1 MAALLMRTAPAG
13 ESARLLQRMRKLV
26 REARGDNRAG
36 GGAWLHAQRRELEG
50 LRYELEGL
58 RYELEASVKR
68 ELTAHRGGAETDEEH
83 SHDHA

>member
-1 MAALLMRTAPAG
+1 MAPLLMRTAPAG

-50 LRYELEGL
+50 LRYELE
-58 RYELEASVKR
+58 ASVKQ

-83 SHDHA
+83 NHDHA